1 MRMTSFVVT
10 IGDFFLMET
19 TEKFPVT
26 HQKYVIPK
34 YQREYKWTTEKVKTL
49 ITDINNRDK
58 FLGNIILNKVSNYY
72 EIVDGQQRITTI
84 LLILIALFNKN
95 KLGSGTRLSEEQR
108 ELRRYLIKN
117 DHPILENESIGEY
130 INFTS
135 NNEIQLSINDANDIY
150 YQKSTFEKIY
160 GSIIE
165 QINSINDLI
174 SFQKK
179 ILDCQILVLIGL
191 GQTGQNDSIEDI
203 FMDINFKSQL
213 LDVAD
218 IFKGYCFK
226 NYAAIFHNELK
237 QQWTIIRK
245 YIKEFKKIGYNDND
259 KETCQYLYHYLLSR
273 PETYKI
279 PSNLSFSGKHY
290 LDGKNNTET
299 KLILIDMGNYGE
311 NIINFTNNLERT
323 SYKFENICN
332 DASHHLTENS
342 SHEVLRKMLQ
352 KIILNPSV
360 QYYKFPLFMFL
371 HYLLKDDSLKI
382 YLSYSIFKKFV
393 TNYYAYSFFFIS
405 DSKNKN
411 KSSIDH
417 TILDELYNS
426 VPPSNT
432 KINSLLSTVKNLRNQ
447 YLGSYKQFVKFD
459 LEKAYALYSLMDN
472 YISADNFIKFLYD
485 LPDYNKEHFILHANS
500 DINITWK
507 ENNKEFIFSVKSLFN
522 NSPEMLAQLNNYRKS
537 TANYIILPANL
548 NSSLDQKDIVTKIS
562 AIKNYYSNLKQSLP
576 KHVNIF
582 ISHIE
587 SNEKYILLKKF
598 KTKNKTEDTIKIIY
612 KEFINEY
619 FSNESQRQLY
629 EKLEQTL
636 RNSFQNKH

>member
-95 KLGSGTRLSEEQR
+95 KLGSGTGLSEEQR

-447 YLGSYKQFVKFD
+447 YLGSYKQFVK
-459 LEKAYALYSLMDN
+459 
-472 YISADNFIKFLYD
+472 
-485 LPDYNKEHFILHANS
+485 PDYNKEHFILHANS

-636 RNSFQNKH
+636 RNSFQNNH